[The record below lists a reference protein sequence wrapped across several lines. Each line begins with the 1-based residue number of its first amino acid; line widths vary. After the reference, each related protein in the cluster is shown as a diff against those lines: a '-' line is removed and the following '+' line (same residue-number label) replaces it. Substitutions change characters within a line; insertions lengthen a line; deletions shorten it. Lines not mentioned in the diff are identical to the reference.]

1 MQAYWDVLLEA
12 LEDTAKMLLILFVCY
27 YLIELLEFKFA
38 EKFSNNRFL
47 KGKASPVFGSL
58 IGSIPQCGFS
68 VVSTDLYVHKKIS
81 IGALI
86 AVYVATS
93 DEAIPLMFSYA
104 FKEPAI
110 CWKLFLL
117 VGVKIVLGIAIG
129 YLAMGLYKAIFKK
142 QNDVVTETAE
152 EHAEHV
158 HMLEHGGCC
167 HHNVEN
173 NKFDW
178 LHPLLHCL
186 KIGAFMLVV
195 NILFGCIT
203 DIWIGEDALK
213 NFLSQSL
220 YLQPMLA
227 VLIGLIPNCASS
239 FVLTEFFLMGGLS
252 FGALVAGLCVNAGL
266 GIIMLLKEHKNWKE
280 NLFIILTLVCSS
292 LVVGYALLPI
302 II

>member
-1 MQAYWDVLLEA
+1 MQAYWDVLLDA
-12 LEDTAKMLLILFVCY
+12 LLDTAKILPLFFICY
-27 YLIELLEFKFA
+27 YLIELLEFKCA

-47 KGKASPVFGSL
+47 KGKVSPVFGSL
-58 IGSIPQCGFS
+58 LGCVPQCGFS

-86 AVYVATS
+86 AVYIATS

-129 YLAMGLYKAIFKK
+129 YLALGLYKVIFKK
-142 QNDVVTETAE
+142 QNEVAVETAE

-167 HHNVEN
+167 HHNVESE
-173 NKFDW
+173 KFDW

-186 KIGAFMLVV
+186 KISAFVLVV
-195 NILFGCIT
+195 NLIFGCIT
-203 DIWIGEDALK
+203 NIWIGEEALT
-213 NFLSQSL
+213 NFLTQSL
-220 YLQPMLA
+220 YLQPLLA

-239 FVLTEFFLMGGLS
+239 VVLTELFLMGGLS

-266 GIIMLLKEHKNWKE
+266 GLIMLLKEHKNWKE

-292 LVVGYALLPI
+292 LVAGYALLFI
-302 II
+302 